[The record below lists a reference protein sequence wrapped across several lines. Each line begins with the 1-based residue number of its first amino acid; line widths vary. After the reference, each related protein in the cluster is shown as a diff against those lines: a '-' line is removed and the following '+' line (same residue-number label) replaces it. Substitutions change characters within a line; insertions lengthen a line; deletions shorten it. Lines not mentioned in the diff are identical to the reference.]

1 MPPEQLN
8 YSAVGAIGKK
18 PIIGILGG
26 IGSGKS
32 TVAAEFAKLG
42 CKVIDA
48 DKIAH
53 ELLLYKTAV
62 KEKVV
67 GLFGQA
73 ILNSAGKIDRE
84 KLAEVV
90 FADTP
95 SRCSMPDARY
105 SSRINPPTAGLNQNP
120 ALLGQES
127 RTENQESRT
136 ENQESRTENQES
148 RIENRVSRIE
158 MLNEI
163 IHPLVLQRAEE
174 LIEQYNRQNQV
185 KAIVLDMPLLVEVG
199 WDQRCDKLIFVDCEQ
214 KLRLDR
220 AKKLGFDKNQV
231 EIRENF
237 QISLDNKANLAD
249 NTIENNSDFSVLA
262 KQVVNI
268 FSYIMYNG

>member
-1 MPPEQLN
+1 VV
-8 YSAVGAIGKK
+8 AAGKK

-32 TVAAEFAKLG
+32 TAAAEFAKLG

-53 ELLLYKTAV
+53 ELLDEPSV

-67 GLFGQA
+67 GLFGRS
-73 ILNSAGKIDRE
+73 ILNPEGKIDRE

-90 FADTP
+90 FADADKL
-95 SRCSMPDARY
+95 SL
-105 SSRINPPTAGLNQNP
+105 I
-120 ALLGQES
+120 
-127 RTENQESRT
+127 
-136 ENQESRTENQES
+136 
-148 RIENRVSRIE
+148 
-158 MLNEI
+158 NEI
-163 IHPLVLQRAEE
+163 IHPLVLQRAGE
-174 LIEQYNRQNQV
+174 LIKQYDCQKQV
-185 KAIVLDMPLLVEVG
+185 KAIVLDVPLLVETG
-199 WDQRCDKLIFVDCEQ
+199 WDKRCDKLIFVDCEQ

-231 EIRENF
+231 KIRENF